1 MFVAVFTSPVIRNVT
16 SNVNKIDIT
25 RQINTLIMINS
36 QSVSHDCGNP
46 SETELGVE
54 WHRAT

>member
-46 SETELGVE
+46 SETELGVG
-54 WHRAT
+54 WH